1 MRGFR
6 PVAGVTLFLQL
17 SYVHSQELNLNCNV
31 PATSSSEFEV
41 DAGLHGTYHFNV
53 VPSVDAQIGYMSTA
67 SANNCIRECAARTDG
82 AKCTWWQGYCVF
94 YHPTATLEPLD
105 GSIYVTYRKTHETND
120 HPVDQLSQDLAN
132 CRTHNLALE
141 DAAIEY
147 LSERDQ
153 SQSERDRCTIDLAAC
168 ESQLSAAQVPVRCN
182 EDDGKTTSV
191 RGKLWKLHCREDAG
205 CLQGPH
211 NIGNKDTLEA
221 CVEECAGRADCTFLS
236 YKPSTKACWASQS
249 DQQYSTCSK
258 SYDANYHTVELL
270 D

>member
-168 ESQLSAAQVPVRCN
+168 ESQLSAAQVPVRCKCNPLTILIQWGLFGSCLFLGN

-191 RGKLWKLHCREDAG
+191 RGKLWKLHCREG
-205 CLQGPH
+205 
-211 NIGNKDTLEA
+211 
-221 CVEECAGRADCTFLS
+221 
-236 YKPSTKACWASQS
+236 QS
-249 DQQYSTCSK
+249 PARDSSNPITDYFS
-258 SYDANYHTVELL
+258 
-270 D
+270 